1 MKLLE
6 EKGLRNKIINECI
19 KYENE
24 LQEYA
29 KWNFEE
35 EKNSISIFEKQRHLT
50 IVDNVNY
57 AIDTI
62 KELRMRLLVL
72 LNNEK
77 ILNEFLQGS
86 SEKEAKGILKD
97 LLDNEK
103 VE

>member
-6 EKGLRNKIINECI
+6 EKGLREKIINQCI
-19 KYENE
+19 LMENE

-29 KWNFEE
+29 KWNLEE

-50 IVDNVNY
+50 IVDNVDY
-57 AIDTI
+57 AIESI
-62 KELRMRLLVL
+62 QELRMKL
-72 LNNEK
+72 
-77 ILNEFLQGS
+77 IQ
-86 SEKEAKGILKD
+86 